1 MALPSQQTALAQASS
16 LYSQQL
22 GALNNVRQQAGNVS
36 NVASGLYGTGSGL
49 LSQYGDN
56 FAGLINSMPGQS
68 QMPLSDYVNAAGN
81 DVASNFD
88 RSRGIQGREMSRM
101 GINPNSGRYAGLMAN
116 LSRQEAAQRAGAMTD
131 ARITGQRENFNR
143 GMQASQLGLSVANMG
158 IGAQQSA
165 GGLYGAAGG
174 LYGQAAGQYGQAA
187 NEAGQYAGQTSM
199 LDQLQALFGGA
210 DGGTTP
216 TAAQGTTPASQA
228 TQGTAA
234 GGQQAPYYL
243 NSGTGGTYA
252 PAAQPGAGWTFDP
265 IPNAPF
271 NGVLAPTLSDTITQ
285 NGLIN
290 AGNPYGNPWY

>member
-22 GALNNVRQQAGNVS
+22 GALNNVRRQAGNVS

-49 LSQYGDN
+49 LSQYGNN
-56 FAGLINSMPGQS
+56 FAGLIDSMPGQS

-88 RSRGIQGREMSRM
+88 RSRGIMGRNMSRM
-101 GINPNSGRYAGLMAN
+101 GVNPNSGRFAGLMAA
-116 LSRQEAAQRAGAMTD
+116 LSRQEAATRAGAMTD
-131 ARITGQRENFNR
+131 ARITGQRENFSR
-143 GMQASQLGLSVANMG
+143 GMQASQLGLNVANTG

-187 NEAGQYAGQTSM
+187 NDAGQYAGQQSM
-199 LDQLQALFGGA
+199 ADQLQALFGGSTPA
-210 DGGTTP
+210 TT
-216 TAAQGTTPASQA
+216 QGTTTTPA
-228 TQGTAA
+228 TPAA
-234 GGQQAPYYL
+234 QTQQAPYFL
-243 NSGTGGTYA
+243 NAGNGGLYA
-252 PAAQPGAGWTFDP
+252 PAPQPGAGWTFEL

-271 NGVLAPTLSDTITQ
+271 NGVLEPTLSDTIKQ